1 MAIYTLFRTMNVT
14 FSIPVFP
21 VVLLLRL
28 NIFSQNVTFV
38 ADHNKGRNHSCVCY
52 YTINFNQNNTHND

>member
-1 MAIYTLFRTMNVT
+1 MAIYTLFRTINVT

-38 ADHNKGRNHSCVCY
+38 VDHNKGRKSLLCLLPDNIFKS
-52 YTINFNQNNTHND
+52 N

>member
-1 MAIYTLFRTMNVT
+1 MAIYTLFRTINVT

-38 ADHNKGRNHSCVCY
+38 VDHNKGRKSLLCLLPDN
-52 YTINFNQNNTHND
+52 IF